1 MTALD
6 SQRSSSRRN
15 PAGKSIHR
23 PASNALAK
31 DDWRAYSNS
40 PAHYCT
46 NTFSRHALRIVGAA
60 STHASVC
67 ASRRQWCLA
76 PLPWDLDVSAFP
88 GSDLRLQ
95 GARGLSIVPLRPTI
109 SNCVHGRIQ
118 RVGGSTFPYSDSPLS
133 RSWLLPVLVS
143 SHHAGPSYRFDVTLP
158 RRWCVLSKKR
168 QAA

>member
-1 MTALD
+1 MLW
-6 SQRSSSRRN
+6 QRTIGARTQIVRRVN
-15 PAGKSIHR
+15 P
-23 PASNALAK
+23 
-31 DDWRAYSNS
+31 
-40 PAHYCT
+40 
-46 NTFSRHALRIVGAA
+46 FSHHALRIVGAA

-118 RVGGSTFPYSDSPLS
+118 HVGGSAFPYSDSPLN
-133 RSWLLPVLVS
+133 RSWLIPVLVS
-143 SHHAGPSYRFDVTLP
+143 SHHAGTVISVRCDPSASVVRFIEEATGGLTCSNATVG
-158 RRWCVLSKKR
+158 
-168 QAA
+168 